1 MMKMRSNLDS
11 NVGVMLICFNM
22 ETGESEY
29 SAPVVVARD
38 DGQFSE
44 RLPNAPALGLQLQ
57 EYQWCEPEATPP
69 W

>member
-1 MMKMRSNLDS
+1 
-11 NVGVMLICFNM
+11 MLICFNM

-29 SAPVVVARD
+29 SPPVVVARD

-44 RLPNAPALGLQLQ
+44 RLPNAPALGWQLQ